1 MATTTARRRWMG
13 LAAPA
18 RVDGRMLL
26 GVALVA
32 ASVVGGLLFWQS
44 ASETV
49 PVVVAARDVPAGH
62 VIQADDLSVSQVR
75 LEGSLSS
82 LAVPEAE
89 LDDVA
94 GRTAGTTIHAGEMV
108 VWPDLAS
115 GPVIGPDDVAVTV
128 PVEADA
134 VYPGLRPG
142 DAVAVLAT
150 SDKGK
155 PDSRTVTLLD
165 SAVVYDVS
173 LEPGRIAIGSQSDSG
188 EENRGLTNVTLVVP
202 RSEAERVAHAVV
214 NSDLTLAL
222 LAPDSGSETPAR

>member
-32 ASVVGGLLFWQS
+32 ASVVGGLLLWGS

-49 PVVVAARDVPAGH
+49 PVLVAARDIPSGH
-62 VIQADDLSVSQVR
+62 VLHDDDLSVAQVR
-75 LEGSLSS
+75 VEGNLSS
-82 LAVPEAE
+82 LAVPEGD
-89 LDDVA
+89 LDQAA
-94 GRTAGTTIHAGEMV
+94 GRTAGTAIHAGEMV

-115 GPVIGPDDVAVTV
+115 GPVIGPNDVAVTV

-134 VYPGLRPG
+134 VYPGLRAG
-142 DAVAVLAT
+142 DTVAVLAT

-155 PDSRTVTLLD
+155 PESRTVTLLEW
-165 SAVVYDVS
+165 AVVYDVS
-173 LEPGRIAIGSQSDSG
+173 LEPGRITIGRDSDG
-188 EENRGLTNVTLVVP
+188 GQEDRGLTNVTLVVP
-202 RSEAERVAHAVV
+202 KSEAERVAHAVV

-222 LAPDSGSETPAR
+222 LAPDNGSEEAAP

>member
-32 ASVVGGLLFWQS
+32 ASVVGGLLFWGS
-44 ASETV
+44 TSETV
-49 PVVVAARDVPAGH
+49 PVLVAARDIPAGH
-62 VIQADDLSVSQVR
+62 VIQADNLSVARVR

-82 LAVPEAE
+82 LAIQDGE
-89 LDDVA
+89 LDQVA
-94 GRTAGTTIHAGEMV
+94 GRTTGTVVHAGEMV

-115 GPVIGPDDVAVTV
+115 GPVIGANDVAVTV

-142 DAVAVLAT
+142 DVVAVLAT
-150 SDKGK
+150 SDRGK
-155 PDSRTVTLLD
+155 PESRTVTLLER
-165 SAVVYDVS
+165 AVIYDVS
-173 LEPGRIAIGSQSDSG
+173 LEPGRIAIGRGSDGG
-188 EENRGLTNVTLVVP
+188 EEDRGLTNVTLVVP
-202 RSEAERVAHAVV
+202 RSEAERLAHAVV
-214 NSDLTLAL
+214 NWDLTLAL
-222 LAPDSGSETPAR
+222 LAPDNGSGTSAG